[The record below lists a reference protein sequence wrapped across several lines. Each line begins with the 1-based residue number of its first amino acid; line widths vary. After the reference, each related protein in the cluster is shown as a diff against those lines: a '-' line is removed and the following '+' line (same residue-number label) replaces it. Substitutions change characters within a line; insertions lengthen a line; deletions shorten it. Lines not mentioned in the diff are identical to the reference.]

1 MIILFLGVSQ
11 AISILFLGYSIK
23 KLYAY
28 INVYRFDE
36 SIYHHLFGFIRIKHL
51 VRLYVFSTFAIL
63 FTAVYTILIL

>member
-1 MIILFLGVSQ
+1 MIILFLCISQ
-11 AISILFLGYSIK
+11 AISILFFAYSIK

-51 VRLYVFSTFAIL
+51 VRLYAFSVFSIAL
-63 FTAVYTILIL
+63 TAVYTVLIL